1 MGLGLRNRLI
11 DEVEFRE
18 DRVLGPGTVGGDRLL
33 GVEAWRSLSDKLLP
47 LFADKLYQQ

>member
-33 GVEAWRSLSDKLLP
+33 GVESVEE
-47 LFADKLYQQ
+47 FT